1 MLTDYFIKRP
11 VLSLVISTMIVLLGV
26 QAFFNTQVRQYPEL
40 ETSVISI
47 TTAYPGASAE
57 LIQGFISTPVQ
68 QVVAS
73 TVGIDFVRSSS
84 SNSVSIVEVHM
95 KLGEDADVALT
106 EVSTKVSSI
115 RGELPIEAEDPV
127 IAKQSAEGFAL
138 AYYGFYSETLSDV
151 EVTDYLLRTI
161 QPALATVKGVAEAEI
176 LGGKTYSMRVW
187 MDPVR
192 MAAQQVSAADIV
204 NAIGSE
210 NYQSAAGQT
219 RGQLVQTDVNAV
231 TDSSDPDVFKRFIIR
246 EEGENKVRL
255 GDVADIE
262 LGAENYDSLVM
273 FDNVPSIYI
282 GINGTTDGNPLTTI
296 KLVTA
301 ELEKMKSSFPPGLQV
316 AIAYDSTEFIQASIN
331 EVILTLAQASI
342 IVVIIIFLFLG
353 SFRSTL
359 IPLVTIPLSIIG
371 VLFYMQI
378 MGYSI
383 NLLTLLAMVMAI
395 GLLVDDAILVVENIY
410 RHIGEGLR
418 PFQAALQGAR
428 EIAKPVIAT
437 TIVLCVVYA
446 PIGLLGGL
454 TGVLFKEFAFTLV
467 GTIIISTIIALTLSP
482 MMCSRVLKPTIAN
495 NAYARFVNDLFE
507 RIHLAYEEALA
518 SSLKT
523 RSVTVVFTFCIL
535 LVLMAMTL
543 PGILIGPQFQFIQNE
558 LAPEEDQGVIFTFS
572 QAPDHTSLDYLNKYT
587 APYIDIF
594 REYQDEYQS
603 SFMANGFGGPTVSF
617 AGMLLKPWE
626 ERSMTSMEMIP
637 RIQVALDQQPG
648 LQSFAFNPA
657 SLPGSSGNTPVEFI
671 LKTQQGYDQ
680 LFGVVQQVL
689 AKARESGKFFFIKS
703 DFNFSKPEIRVII
716 DRERA
721 ESMGISMR
729 EIGQTLG
736 AILAEGYVS
745 RFNLAGR
752 SYKIIPQARRQER
765 QNADIVS
772 QYYVYSDS
780 GEQINLSTM
789 VEIDYTA
796 VPRELV
802 QFQQQN
808 AAKIDAVP
816 AVPLG
821 EALQVL
827 RDITTQVAPAGYT
840 FDYQGQS
847 RQLIQEGSVLALTF
861 GFAIIVVFLVLA
873 AQYESLRDPLIILT
887 TVPLAMFGAMIPMF
901 LSMVS
906 MNIYSQVGLI
916 TLIGLVSKHGILI
929 VEFANEMQ
937 KNDNLSP
944 TQAVIKAASLRL
956 RPILMTSFSTIIG
969 IMPLVIA
976 SGAGAA
982 SRQSIGI
989 TIVTGFAIGTLFT
1002 LFVLPVIYTFFAA
1015 DHRPAIADETLLPSQ
1030 LV

>member
-11 VLSLVISTMIVLLGV
+11 VLSLVISTLIVLLGV

-47 TTAYPGASAE
+47 TTAYPGASAD
-57 LIQGFISTPVQ
+57 LIQGFITTPVQ
-68 QVVAS
+68 QAVSS

-84 SNSVSIVEVHM
+84 SNSVSVVEVHM
-95 KLGEDADVALT
+95 KLGVDADVALT

-115 RGELPIEAEDPV
+115 RGELPIESEDPV
-127 IAKQSAEGFAL
+127 IAKLSAEGFAL

-161 QPALATVKGVAEAEI
+161 QPALATVKGVAQAEI

-192 MAAQQVSAADIV
+192 MAALRVSAADIV
-204 NAIGSE
+204 NAISAE

-231 TDSSDPDVFKRFIIR
+231 TDTGDPEIFKRFIIR
-246 EEGENKVRL
+246 EEGDNRVRL
-255 GDVADIE
+255 GDVAEIE

-301 ELEKMKSSFPPGLQV
+301 ELEKMKSSFPPGLNV

-331 EVILTLAQASI
+331 EVIFTLAQASL
-342 IVVIIIFLFLG
+342 IVVVVIFLFLG
-353 SFRSTL
+353 SFRSTM

-418 PFQAALQGAR
+418 PLQAALQGAR

-482 MMCSRVLKPTIAN
+482 MMCSRLLKPTISN
-495 NAYARFVNDLFE
+495 NAYARYVNDLFE
-507 RIHLAYEEALA
+507 RIHRRYENALA
-518 SSLKT
+518 NSLKT
-523 RSVTVVFTFCIL
+523 RSVTVVF
-535 LVLMAMTL
+535 V
-543 PGILIGPQFQFIQNE
+543 IGVVVMLAVMFQFIQTE

-572 QAPDHTSLDYLNKYT
+572 QAPDHSSLDYLNKYT

-594 REYQDEYQS
+594 RKYEDEYQS
-603 SFMANGFGGPTVSF
+603 SFMANGFAGPTVSF

-626 ERSMTSMEMIP
+626 DRSLTSIEMIP
-637 RIQVALDQQPG
+637 EIQRQLDQQPG
-648 LQSFAFNPA
+648 LQSFAFNPP
-657 SLPGSSGNTPVEFI
+657 SLPGASGNTPVEFI

-680 LFGVVQQVL
+680 LYGVVQQVL
-689 AKARESGKFFFIKS
+689 NKARESGKFFFIKS
-703 DFNFSKPEIRVII
+703 DFNFSKPEIRVTIN
-716 DRERA
+716 RERA
-721 ESMGISMR
+721 DSMAISMR

-736 AILAEGYVS
+736 VILAEGYVS

-752 SYKIIPQARRQER
+752 SYKIIPQARRDDR
-765 QNADIVS
+765 QNAEIVG
-772 QYYVYSDS
+772 QYFVYSDR
-780 GEQINLSTM
+780 GEQINLSTL
-789 VEIDYTA
+789 VDINYTS
-796 VPRELV
+796 VPRELM

-816 AVPLG
+816 GVPLG

-827 RDITTQVAPAGYT
+827 REITEEVAPAGYT

-861 GFAIIVVFLVLA
+861 GFAIVIVFLVLA
-873 AQYESLRDPLIILT
+873 AQYESLRDPFIILT
-887 TVPLAMFGAMIPMF
+887 TVPLAMFGALIPMF
-901 LSMVS
+901 LSQVS

-944 TQAVIKAASLRL
+944 VEAVIKAASIRL

-969 IMPLVIA
+969 IMPLVVA

-989 TIVTGFAIGTLFT
+989 TIVCGFAIGTLFT

-1015 DHRPAIADETLLPSQ
+1015 DHRPVVVVDEELLPSQ

>member
-1 MLTDYFIKRP
+1 VLTDYFIKRP

-40 ETSVISI
+40 ETSVITI
-47 TTAYPGASAE
+47 TTAYPGASAA
-57 LIQGFISTPVQ
+57 LIQGFLTTPIQ
-68 QVVAS
+68 QVVSS
-73 TVGIDFVRSSS
+73 TKGIDFLRSSS
-84 SNSVSIVEVHM
+84 SNSVSTVEVHM
-95 KLGEDADVALT
+95 KLGVDADVALT

-115 RGELPIEAEDPV
+115 RGELPAESLDPV
-127 IAKQSAEGFAL
+127 IAKLAAEGFAL
-138 AYYGFYSETLSDV
+138 AYYSFYSETLSDV
-151 EVTDYLLRTI
+151 EITDYLLRTI
-161 QPALATVKGVAEAEI
+161 QPALSTVNGVAQAEI

-192 MAAQQVSAADIV
+192 MAARKVSAADIV
-204 NAIGSE
+204 NAINAD

-219 RGQLVQTDVNAV
+219 RGRLVQTDVNAV
-231 TDSSDPDVFKRFIIR
+231 TDSADPHVFERFVIR
-246 EEGENKVRL
+246 DEGDNVVRL
-255 GDVADIE
+255 GDIADIE
-262 LGAENYDSLVM
+262 LGAEDYDSLIM
-273 FDNVPSIYI
+273 FDGVPSIYI

-301 ELEKMKSSFPPGLQV
+301 ELEKMKSSFPPGLKA
-316 AIAYDSTEFIQASIN
+316 AIAYDSTEFIEASIN
-331 EVILTLAQASI
+331 EVIITLAQAAI
-342 IVVIIIFLFLG
+342 IVVVVIFLSLG

-371 VLFYMQI
+371 VLFYMQL

-410 RHIGEGLR
+410 RHIGEGLQ
-418 PFQAALQGAR
+418 PMQAALQGAR

-437 TIVLCVVYA
+437 SIVLCVVYA

-454 TGVLFKEFAFTLV
+454 TGILFQEFAFTLV
-467 GTIIISTIIALTLSP
+467 GTIIISTIVALTLSP
-482 MMCSRVLKPTIAN
+482 MMCSRVLKPSIDN
-495 NAYARFVNDLFE
+495 NAYARFINHRFE
-507 RIHLAYEEALA
+507 QLQRSYEKFLAN
-518 SSLKT
+518 SLQT
-523 RSVTVVFTFCIL
+523 RSVTIVFVVCVVVML
-535 LVLMAMTL
+535 GAM
-543 PGILIGPQFQFIQNE
+543 FQFIQSE

-572 QAPDHTSLDYLNKYT
+572 QPPDHTNIDYLNKYT
-587 APYIDIF
+587 SPYIDIF
-594 REYQDEYQS
+594 RNYAGEYKS
-603 SFMANGFGGPTVSF
+603 SFMANGFGGSTVSF
-617 AGMLLKPWE
+617 AGMLLTPWE
-626 ERSMTSMEMIP
+626 QRELSAMEIIP
-637 RIQVALDQQPG
+637 QIQGALDQQPG
-648 LQSFAFNPA
+648 LQSFAFNPP
-657 SLPGSSGNTPVEFI
+657 SLPGASGNTPVEFI

-689 AKARESGKFFFIKS
+689 EKARASGKFYFIKS
-703 DFNFSKPEIRVII
+703 DFNFSKPEIRVTI
-716 DRERA
+716 DRKRA
-721 ESMGISMR
+721 ESMGVSMR

-736 AILAEGYVS
+736 IILAEGYVS

-752 SYKIIPQARRQER
+752 SYKIIPQARRVDRESL
-765 QNADIVS
+765 ADIS
-772 QYYVYSDS
+772 QYFVYSNR
-780 GEQINLSTM
+780 GEQINLSTL
-789 VEIDYTA
+789 VDIDYTV

-816 AVPLG
+816 GVPLG
-821 EALQVL
+821 EALQLL
-827 RDITTQVAPAGYT
+827 REITAQVAPAGYS

-861 GFAIIVVFLVLA
+861 GFAIVVVFLVLA

-887 TVPLAMFGAMIPMF
+887 TVPLAMFGALVPMF
-901 LSMVS
+901 LWLVS

-929 VEFANEMQ
+929 VEFANEIQ
-937 KNDNLSP
+937 KNENLSP
-944 TQAVIKAASLRL
+944 RLAVIKAASIRL
-956 RPILMTSFSTIIG
+956 RPILMTSLSTIIG

-982 SRQSIGI
+982 SRQAIGI
-989 TIVTGFAIGTLFT
+989 TIVSGFAIGTLFT
-1002 LFVLPVIYTFFAA
+1002 LFVLPVIYTFFAR
-1015 DHRPAIADETLLPSQ
+1015 DHRPAVADQDEPLLASR

>member
-1 MLTDYFIKRP
+1 
-11 VLSLVISTMIVLLGV
+11 
-26 QAFFNTQVRQYPEL
+26 
-40 ETSVISI
+40 SV
-47 TTAYPGASAE
+47 
-57 LIQGFISTPVQ
+57 
-68 QVVAS
+68 
-73 TVGIDFVRSSS
+73 
-84 SNSVSIVEVHM
+84 VEVHM
-95 KLGEDADVALT
+95 KLGVDADVALT

-115 RGELPIEAEDPV
+115 RGELPIESEDPV

-161 QPALATVKGVAEAEI
+161 QPALATVKGVAQAEI

-192 MAAQQVSAADIV
+192 MAAQRVSAADIV
-204 NAIGSE
+204 NAIGAE

-231 TDSSDPDVFKRFIIR
+231 TDTSDPDVFERFIIR
-246 EEGENKVRL
+246 EEGDNKVRL

-301 ELEKMKSSFPPGLQV
+301 KLEKMKSAFPPGLNV

-331 EVILTLAQASI
+331 EVIFTLAQASVIVI
-342 IVVIIIFLFLG
+342 IVIFLFLG
-353 SFRSTL
+353 SFRSTM

-371 VLFYMQI
+371 VLFYMQV

-418 PFQAALQGAR
+418 PMQAALLGAR

-482 MMCSRVLKPTIAN
+482 MMCSRLLKPTISN
-495 NAYARFVNDLFE
+495 NAYARLVNDLFE
-507 RIHLAYEEALA
+507 KIHRGYENTLA

-523 RSVTVVFTFCIL
+523 RSVTVFFVVCVVAM
-535 LVLMAMTL
+535 LVAM
-543 PGILIGPQFQFIQNE
+543 FQFIQKE

-572 QAPDHTSLDYLNKYT
+572 QAPDHSSLDYLNKYT

-594 REYQDEYQS
+594 REYENEYQS
-603 SFMANGFGGPTVSF
+603 SFMANGFAGPTVSF

-626 ERSMTSMEMIP
+626 ERSLTSIEMIP
-637 RIQVALDQQPG
+637 QIQLKLDQQPG
-648 LQSFAFNPA
+648 LQSFAFNPP
-657 SLPGSSGNTPVEFI
+657 SLPGASGNTPVEFI

-680 LFGVVQQVL
+680 LYGVVQQVL
-689 AKARESGKFFFIKS
+689 DRARESGKFFFIKS
-703 DFNFSKPEIRVII
+703 DFNFSKPEIRVTI

-721 ESMGISMR
+721 DSMGISMR

-736 AILAEGYVS
+736 VILAEGYVS

-752 SYKIIPQARRQER
+752 SYKIIPQARSVER
-765 QNADIVS
+765 QNAEIVG
-772 QYYVYSDS
+772 QYYVYSDQ
-780 GEQINLSTM
+780 GEQINLSTL
-789 VEIDYTA
+789 VDIDYTS

-816 AVPLG
+816 GVPLG

-827 RDITTQVAPAGYT
+827 RDITEEVAPAGYS

-847 RQLIQEGSVLALTF
+847 RQLVQEGSVLALTF

-887 TVPLAMFGAMIPMF
+887 TVPLAMFGAIIPMF
-901 LSMVS
+901 LWQVS

-929 VEFANEMQ
+929 VEFANAIQ

-944 TQAVIKAASLRL
+944 TEAVIKAASIRL

-969 IMPLVIA
+969 IMPLVVA

-989 TIVTGFAIGTLFT
+989 TIVSGFAIGTLFT

-1015 DHRPAIADETLLPSQ
+1015 DHRPKVADEDREILASQ

>member
-1 MLTDYFIKRP
+1 MMFTDYFIKRP
-11 VLSLVISTMIVLLGV
+11 VLSLVISTMIVLLGA

-40 ETSVISI
+40 ETSVVSV
-47 TTAYPGASAE
+47 TTAFPGASAE
-57 LIQGFISTPVQ
+57 LIQGFISTPIQ
-68 QVVAS
+68 QAVSS
-73 TVGIDFVRSSS
+73 TTGIDFVRSSS
-84 SNSVSIVEVHM
+84 SNSVSVVEVHM
-95 KLGEDADVALT
+95 KLGVDADVALT
-106 EVSTKVSSI
+106 EVSTKVASI
-115 RGELPIEAEDPV
+115 RGELPAEAEDPV
-127 IAKQSAEGFAL
+127 VAKQSAEGFAL
-138 AYYGFYSETLSDV
+138 AYYSFYSDTLSDV
-151 EVTDYLLRTI
+151 EITDYLLRTV
-161 QPALATVKGVAEAEI
+161 QPALSTVKGVAEAEI

-192 MAAQQVSAADIV
+192 MAALGVSAADIV
-204 NAIGSE
+204 RAIDAE

-231 TDSSDPDVFKRFIIR
+231 TDSSDPEVFKRFVVR
-246 EEGENKVRL
+246 EQGDNTVRL
-255 GDVADIE
+255 GDVAEIE

-301 ELEKMKSSFPPGLQV
+301 ELEKLQKSFPPGLQT
-316 AIAYDSTEFIQASIN
+316 AIAYDSTEFIEASIN
-331 EVILTLAQASI
+331 EVIQTLAQASL
-342 IVVIIIFLFLG
+342 IVVVVIFLFLG

-371 VLFYMQI
+371 VLFYMQV

-418 PFQAALQGAR
+418 PLQAALQGAR

-437 TIVLCVVYA
+437 TIVLGVVYA

-482 MMCSRVLKPTIAN
+482 MMCSKVLRPTIAN
-495 NAYARFVNDLFE
+495 NAYARLVNDGFARLQ
-507 RIHLAYEEALA
+507 RKYEETLA
-518 SSLKT
+518 GSLRT
-523 RSVTVVFTFCIL
+523 RSVTVVFIVGVVAM
-535 LVLMAMTL
+535 LVAM
-543 PGILIGPQFQFIQNE
+543 FQFIENE

-572 QAPDHTSLDYLNKYT
+572 QAPDHTSIDYLNRYT
-587 APYIDIF
+587 APYIDIY
-594 REYQDEYQS
+594 RAYEDEYES

-617 AGMLLKPWE
+617 AGMLLTPWE
-626 ERSMTSMEMIP
+626 ERSLSSIEMIP
-637 RIQVALDQQPG
+637 QIQQKLDQQPG
-648 LQSFAFNPA
+648 LQSFAFNPP
-657 SLPGSSGNTPVEFI
+657 SLPGASGNTPVEFI
-671 LKTQQGYDQ
+671 LKTQEGYDQ

-689 AKARESGKFFFIKS
+689 AKARETGSFWFIKS
-703 DFNFSKPEIRVII
+703 DFNFSKPEIRVTI
-716 DRERA
+716 DRDRA
-721 ESMGISMR
+721 ESMGVSMR
-729 EIGQTLG
+729 DIGQTLG

-752 SYKIIPQARRQER
+752 SYKIIPQARRDAR
-765 QNADIVS
+765 ANADIIS
-772 QYYVYSDS
+772 QYYVYSES
-780 GEQINLSTM
+780 GEQINLSSL
-789 VEIDYTA
+789 VDIEYTS

-816 AVPLG
+816 GVPLG
-821 EALQVL
+821 EALEIL
-827 RDITTQVAPAGYT
+827 RQISEEVAPAGYT
-840 FDYQGQS
+840 VDYQGQS
-847 RQLIQEGSVLALTF
+847 RQLIQEGSVLAITF
-861 GFAIIVVFLVLA
+861 GFAVIVVFLVLA
-873 AQYESLRDPLIILT
+873 AQYESLRDPFIILT
-887 TVPLAMFGAMIPMF
+887 TVPLAMFGALIPMF
-901 LSMVS
+901 LSQVS

-929 VEFANEMQ
+929 VEFANEIQ
-937 KNDNLSP
+937 KNEGLSP
-944 TQAVIKAASLRL
+944 VEAVIRAASIRL

-976 SGAGAA
+976 TGAGAA

-989 TIVTGFAIGTLFT
+989 TIVAGFAIGTLFT
-1002 LFVLPVIYTFFAA
+1002 LFVLPVIYTFFAG
-1015 DHRPAIADETLLPSQ
+1015 DHRQSEAEAGSVAAAR

>member
-1 MLTDYFIKRP
+1 
-11 VLSLVISTMIVLLGV
+11 MIVV
-26 QAFFNTQVRQYPEL
+26 
-40 ETSVISI
+40 
-47 TTAYPGASAE
+47 
-57 LIQGFISTPVQ
+57 
-68 QVVAS
+68 
-73 TVGIDFVRSSS
+73 
-84 SNSVSIVEVHM
+84 
-95 KLGEDADVALT
+95 
-106 EVSTKVSSI
+106 
-115 RGELPIEAEDPV
+115 
-127 IAKQSAEGFAL
+127 
-138 AYYGFYSETLSDV
+138 
-151 EVTDYLLRTI
+151 
-161 QPALATVKGVAEAEI
+161 
-176 LGGKTYSMRVW
+176 
-187 MDPVR
+187 
-192 MAAQQVSAADIV
+192 
-204 NAIGSE
+204 
-210 NYQSAAGQT
+210 
-219 RGQLVQTDVNAV
+219 
-231 TDSSDPDVFKRFIIR
+231 
-246 EEGENKVRL
+246 
-255 GDVADIE
+255 
-262 LGAENYDSLVM
+262 
-273 FDNVPSIYI
+273 
-282 GINGTTDGNPLTTI
+282 
-296 KLVTA
+296 
-301 ELEKMKSSFPPGLQV
+301 
-316 AIAYDSTEFIQASIN
+316 
-331 EVILTLAQASI
+331 
-342 IVVIIIFLFLG
+342 IFLFLG

-418 PFQAALQGAR
+418 PLQAALQGAR

-495 NAYARFVNDLFE
+495 NAYARYVNALFE
-507 RIHLAYEEALA
+507 RIHLGYEKFLA
-518 SSLKT
+518 GSLKT
-523 RSVTVVFTFCIL
+523 RSATIVFVIGVVAMLVPMFL
-535 LVLMAMTL
+535 L
-543 PGILIGPQFQFIQNE
+543 IQNE

-572 QAPDHTSLDYLNKYT
+572 QAPDHSSIDYLNKYT

-594 REYQDEYQS
+594 REYQEEYQS

-626 ERSMTSMEMIP
+626 QRSLTSMQMIP
-637 RIQVALDQQPG
+637 RIQQALDQQPG
-648 LQSFAFNPA
+648 LQSFAFNPP
-657 SLPGSSGNTPVEFI
+657 SLPGASGNTPVEFI

-680 LFGVVQQVL
+680 LYGVVQQVL
-689 AKARESGKFFFIKS
+689 NKARESGKFYFIKS
-703 DFNFSKPEIRVII
+703 DFNFSKPEIRVTI

-736 AILAEGYVS
+736 AILAEGYIS

-752 SYKIIPQARRQER
+752 SYKIIPQARSAER
-765 QNADIVS
+765 QNAEVIS
-772 QYYVYSDS
+772 QYYVYSDR
-780 GEQINLSTM
+780 GEQVNLSSL
-789 VEIDYTA
+789 VDIEYSS

-816 AVPLG
+816 GVPLG
-821 EALQVL
+821 EALEYL
-827 RDITTQVAPAGYT
+827 RTLSEEVAPAGYT

-873 AQYESLRDPLIILT
+873 AQYESLRDPFIILT
-887 TVPLAMFGAMIPMF
+887 TVPLAMFGALVPMF
-901 LSMVS
+901 LWQVS

-929 VEFANEMQ
+929 VEFANEIQ
-937 KNDNLSP
+937 KNENLDP
-944 TQAVIKAASLRL
+944 VRAVIKASSIRL

-969 IMPLVIA
+969 IMPLVAA

-982 SRQSIGI
+982 SRQAIGI
-989 TIVTGFAIGTLFT
+989 TIVSGFAIGTLFT
-1002 LFVLPVIYTFFAA
+1002 LFVLPVIYTFFAG
-1015 DHRPAIADETLLPSQ
+1015 DHRPQVSDDESLLAAR

>member
-11 VLSLVISTMIVLLGV
+11 VLSLVISTLIVLLGV
-26 QAFFNTQVRQYPEL
+26 QAFFSTQVRQYPEL
-40 ETSVISI
+40 ETSVITI

-57 LIQGFISTPVQ
+57 LIQGFVTQPIQ
-68 QVVAS
+68 QVVSS
-73 TVGIDFVRSSS
+73 TKGIDFLRSSS
-84 SNSVSIVEVHM
+84 SNSVSTVEVHM
-95 KLGEDADVALT
+95 KLGVDADVALT

-115 RGELPIEAEDPV
+115 RGELPAESEDPV
-127 IAKQSAEGFAL
+127 IAKQAAEGFAL
-138 AYYGFYSETLSDV
+138 AYYGFYSETLSEV
-151 EVTDYLLRTI
+151 EITDYLLRTI
-161 QPALATVKGVAEAEI
+161 QPALSTVNGVAQAEI

-192 MAAQQVSAADIV
+192 MAALRVSAADIV
-204 NAIGSE
+204 NAINAD
-210 NYQSAAGQT
+210 NYQSAAGQA
-219 RGQLVQTDVNAV
+219 RGRLVQTDVNAI
-231 TDSSDPDVFKRFIIR
+231 TDSSDPEVFERFIIR

-255 GDVADIE
+255 GDIADIE
-262 LGAENYDSLVM
+262 LGAENYDSLIM

-301 ELEKMKSSFPPGLQV
+301 ELEKMKNAFPPGLN
-316 AIAYDSTEFIQASIN
+316 ASIAYDSTEFIEASIN
-331 EVILTLAQASI
+331 EVIGTLVQAAI
-342 IVVIIIFLFLG
+342 IVVVVIFLFLG

-371 VLFYMQI
+371 VLFYMQL

-418 PFQAALQGAR
+418 PMQAAQQGAR

-437 TIVLCVVYA
+437 SIVLCVVYA

-454 TGVLFKEFAFTLV
+454 TGVLFQEFAFTLV

-482 MMCSRVLKPTIAN
+482 MMCSRVLRPTVDN
-495 NAYARFVNDLFE
+495 NAYARFINSRFE
-507 RIHLAYEEALA
+507 RLHRGYENVLAG
-518 SSLKT
+518 SLKT
-523 RSVTVVFTFCIL
+523 RSVTVVFVIC
-535 LVLMAMTL
+535 VVAML
-543 PGILIGPQFQFIQNE
+543 AAMFQFIQNE

-572 QAPDHTSLDYLNKYT
+572 QPPDHANIDYLNKYT
-587 APYIDIF
+587 APYHGIF
-594 REYQDEYQS
+594 SSYEKEYRS
-603 SFMANGFGGPTVSF
+603 SFMANGFGGSTVSF
-617 AGMLLKPWE
+617 AGMLLAPWE
-626 ERSMTSMEMIP
+626 QRDLSAMQIIP
-637 RIQVALDQQPG
+637 QIQSALDQQPG
-648 LQSFAFNPA
+648 LQSFAFNPP
-657 SLPGSSGNTPVEFI
+657 SLPGASGNTPVEFI

-680 LFGVVQQVL
+680 LYGVVQQVL
-689 AKARESGKFFFIKS
+689 EKARESGKFYFIKS
-703 DFNFSKPEIRVII
+703 DFNFSKPEIRVTI
-716 DRERA
+716 DRQRA
-721 ESMGISMR
+721 ESMGVSMR

-736 AILAEGYVS
+736 IILAEGYVS

-752 SYKIIPQARRQER
+752 SYKIIPQARRDGRE
-765 QNADIVS
+765 NAAIIS
-772 QYYVYSDS
+772 QYYVYSDR
-780 GEQINLSTM
+780 GEQINLSTLVDM
-789 VEIDYTA
+789 DYNV

-816 AVPLG
+816 GVPLG
-821 EALQVL
+821 EALQLL
-827 RDITTQVAPAGYT
+827 REITAEVAPAGYS

-861 GFAIIVVFLVLA
+861 AFAIIVVFLVLA

-887 TVPLAMFGAMIPMF
+887 TVPLAMFGAVVPMF
-901 LSMVS
+901 LWLVS

-929 VEFANEMQ
+929 VEFANEIQ
-937 KNDNLSP
+937 KKENRSP
-944 TQAVIKAASLRL
+944 VQAVIKAASIRL

-982 SRQSIGI
+982 SRQAIGI
-989 TIVTGFAIGTLFT
+989 TIVSGFAIGTLFT

-1015 DHRPAIADETLLPSQ
+1015 DHRPAANEADEPLAASQ

>member
-26 QAFFNTQVRQYPEL
+26 QAFFDTQVRQYPEL
-40 ETSVISI
+40 ETSIISI

-57 LIQGFISTPVQ
+57 LIQGFISTPIQ
-68 QVVAS
+68 QVVSS
-73 TVGIDFVRSSS
+73 TEGIDFVRSSS
-84 SNSVSIVEVHM
+84 RNSVSVVEVHM
-95 KLGEDADVALT
+95 KLGVDADVALT
-106 EVSTKVSSI
+106 EVSTKVGSI
-115 RGELPIEAEDPV
+115 RGELPIESEDPV

-138 AYYGFYSETLSDV
+138 AYYSFYSETLSDV

-161 QPALATVKGVAEAEI
+161 QPALSTVKGVAQAEI

-192 MAAQQVSAADIV
+192 MSAHKVSAADIV
-204 NAIGSE
+204 NVIGNE

-231 TDSSDPDVFKRFIIR
+231 TDTGDPDIFNRFIIKD
-246 EEGENKVRL
+246 EGDNKVRL
-255 GDVADIE
+255 GDVAEIE
-262 LGAENYDSLVM
+262 LGAENYDSLIM

-301 ELEKMKSSFPPGLQV
+301 ELEKLKKSFPPGLNA
-316 AIAYDSTEFIQASIN
+316 AIAYDSTEFIEASIN
-331 EVILTLAQASI
+331 EVIFTLAQAAL
-342 IVVIIIFLFLG
+342 IVVIVIFLFLG

-418 PFQAALQGAR
+418 PLHAALQGAR

-482 MMCSRVLKPTIAN
+482 MMCSRLLKPTIAN
-495 NAYARFVNDLFE
+495 NAYARYVNNLFE
-507 RIHLAYEEALA
+507 SMHLGYENLLA

-523 RSVTVVFTFCIL
+523 RSVTVIFIIGVVVMLVPMFMFT
-535 LVLMAMTL
+535 
-543 PGILIGPQFQFIQNE
+543 PNE
-558 LAPEEDQGVIFTFS
+558 LAPEEDQGVIFVVS
-572 QAPDHTSLDYLNKYT
+572 QAPDHSSIDYLNKYT

-594 REYQDEYQS
+594 RMYEDEYES

-626 ERSMTSMEMIP
+626 DRSLSSMQMKP
-637 RIQVALDQQPG
+637 QIQMALNQQPG
-648 LQSFAFNPA
+648 LQSFAFNP
-657 SLPGSSGNTPVEFI
+657 SPLPGASGNTAVEFI
-671 LKTQQGYDQ
+671 LKTQQGYDH
-680 LFGVVQQVL
+680 LYGVVQQVL
-689 AKARESGKFFFIKS
+689 NKARESGKFRFIKS
-703 DFNFSKPEIRVII
+703 DFNFSKPEIRVTI

-721 ESMGISMR
+721 EYMGISMA

-736 AILAEGYVS
+736 VILAEGYVS

-752 SYKIIPQARRQER
+752 SYKIIPQARGEER
-765 QNADIVS
+765 ANADIVG
-772 QYYVYSDS
+772 QYYVYTDA
-780 GEQINLSTM
+780 GEQISLSSL
-789 VEIDYTA
+789 VDIEYTS
-796 VPRELV
+796 VPPELV

-821 EALQVL
+821 EALQLL
-827 RDITTQVAPAGYT
+827 RDITEQVAPAGYT

-861 GFAIIVVFLVLA
+861 GFAIVVVFLVLA
-873 AQYESLRDPLIILT
+873 AQYESLRDPFIILT
-887 TVPLAMFGAMIPMF
+887 TVPLAMFGALIPMF
-901 LSMVS
+901 LGQVS
-906 MNIYSQVGLI
+906 LNIYSQVGLI

-944 TQAVIKAASLRL
+944 VEAVIKAASIRL

-976 SGAGAA
+976 TGAGAA

-989 TIVTGFAIGTLFT
+989 TIVCGFAIGTLFT

-1015 DHRPAIADETLLPSQ
+1015 DHRPEVVDETLLAGQ

>member
-11 VLSLVISTMIVLLGV
+11 VLSLVISTMILLLGI
-26 QAFFNTQVRQYPEL
+26 QAFFSTQVRQYPEL
-40 ETSVISI
+40 ETSVITI

-57 LIQGFISTPVQ
+57 LIQGFVTTPIQ
-68 QVVAS
+68 QVVSS
-73 TVGIDFVRSSS
+73 TKGIDFVRSSS
-84 SNSVSIVEVHM
+84 SNSVSMVEVHM
-95 KLGEDADVALT
+95 KLGVDADVALT

-115 RGELPIEAEDPV
+115 RGELPAETEDPI
-127 IAKQSAEGFAL
+127 IAKLAAEGFAL
-138 AYYGFYSETLSDV
+138 AYYSFYSETLSDV
-151 EVTDYLLRTI
+151 EITDYLLRTI
-161 QPALATVKGVAEAEI
+161 QPALSTVNGVGQAEI

-187 MDPVR
+187 MDPIR
-192 MAAQQVSAADIV
+192 MAALKVSAADIV
-204 NAIGSE
+204 NAINAD
-210 NYQSAAGQT
+210 NYQSAAGQA
-219 RGQLVQTDVNAV
+219 RGGLVQTDVNAV
-231 TDSSDPDVFKRFIIR
+231 TDSGDPAVFERFVIR
-246 EEGENKVRL
+246 EEGGNLVRL

-262 LGAENYDSLVM
+262 LGAEDYDSLIM

-301 ELEKMKSSFPPGLQV
+301 ELEKMKKSFPPGLN
-316 AIAYDSTEFIQASIN
+316 ASIAYDSTEFIEASIN
-331 EVILTLAQASI
+331 EVIITLAQAAV
-342 IVVIIIFLFLG
+342 IVVIVIFLFLG

-359 IPLVTIPLSIIG
+359 IPLVTIPLSIVG
-371 VLFYMQI
+371 VLFFMQL

-410 RHIGEGLR
+410 RHIGEGLK
-418 PFQAALQGAR
+418 PMQAALQGAR

-454 TGVLFKEFAFTLV
+454 TGILFQEFAFTLV
-467 GTIIISTIIALTLSP
+467 GTIIISTIVALTLSP
-482 MMCSRVLKPTIAN
+482 MMCSRVLKPTVDN
-495 NAYARFVNDLFE
+495 NAYARFINQRFE
-507 RIHLAYEEALA
+507 RLQHRYESFLAN
-518 SSLKT
+518 SLRT
-523 RSVTVVFTFCIL
+523 RSVTVVFVVC
-535 LVLMAMTL
+535 VVAML
-543 PGILIGPQFQFIQNE
+543 GAMLQFVQNE

-572 QAPDHTSLDYLNKYT
+572 KAPDYANIDYLNKYT

-594 REYQDEYQS
+594 RSYEDEYES
-603 SFMANGFGGPTVSF
+603 SFMANGFGGSTVSF
-617 AGMLLKPWE
+617 AGMLLSPWDQRE
-626 ERSMTSMEMIP
+626 LSAMEMIP
-637 RIQVALDQQPG
+637 QIQGALNQQPG
-648 LQSFAFNPA
+648 LQSFAFNPP
-657 SLPGSSGNTPVEFI
+657 SLPGASGNTPVEFI

-680 LFGVVQQVL
+680 LYGVVQQVL
-689 AKARESGKFFFIKS
+689 QKARESGKFYFIKS
-703 DFNFSKPEIRVII
+703 DFNFSKPEIRITI
-716 DRERA
+716 DRKRA
-721 ESMGISMR
+721 ESMGVSMR

-736 AILAEGYVS
+736 IILAEGYVS

-752 SYKIIPQARRQER
+752 SYKIIPQARRSARE
-765 QNADIVS
+765 NLAVIS
-772 QYYVYSDS
+772 QYFVYSNQ
-780 GEQINLSTM
+780 GEQINLSTL
-789 VEIDYTA
+789 VDIKYNV
-796 VPRELV
+796 VPAQLV

-816 AVPLG
+816 GVPLG
-821 EALQVL
+821 EALQYL
-827 RDITTQVAPAGYT
+827 REITEQVAPAGYSV
-840 FDYQGQS
+840 DYQGQS
-847 RQLIQEGSVLALTF
+847 RQLIQEGSALALTF

-887 TVPLAMFGAMIPMF
+887 TVPLAMFGAIVPMF
-901 LSMVS
+901 LWLVS

-937 KNDNLSP
+937 KNECLSP
-944 TQAVIKAASLRL
+944 SEAVIKAASIRL

-982 SRQSIGI
+982 SRQAIGI
-989 TIVTGFAIGTLFT
+989 TIVSGFAIGTLFT

-1015 DHRPAIADETLLPSQ
+1015 DHRPAVAEEDEPMLASHLI
-1030 LV
+1030 

>member
-1 MLTDYFIKRP
+1 MFTDYFIKRP
-11 VLSLVISTMIVLLGV
+11 VLSLVISTLIVLLGI

-57 LIQGFISTPVQ
+57 LIQGFITTPIQ
-68 QVVAS
+68 QAVSS

-84 SNSVSIVEVHM
+84 SNSVSVVEVHM
-95 KLGEDADVALT
+95 KLGIDADVALT

-115 RGELPIEAEDPV
+115 QGELPIESEDPV

-161 QPALATVKGVAEAEI
+161 QPALATVKGVAQAEI

-192 MAAQQVSAADIV
+192 MAAQRVSAADIV
-204 NAIGSE
+204 NAISAE

-231 TDSSDPDVFKRFIIR
+231 TDTSDPEIFERFIIR
-246 EEGENKVRL
+246 EEGDNKVRL
-255 GDVADIE
+255 GDVAEIE

-301 ELEKMKSSFPPGLQV
+301 DLEKMKSAFPPGLNV

-331 EVILTLAQASI
+331 EVIFTLAQASI
-342 IVVIIIFLFLG
+342 IVIIVIFLFLG

-371 VLFYMQI
+371 VLFYMQV

-418 PFQAALQGAR
+418 PLQAAFQGAR

-507 RIHLAYEEALA
+507 KIHRGYENTLA

-523 RSVTVVFTFCIL
+523 RSATVFFVVCVVAM
-535 LVLMAMTL
+535 LVAM
-543 PGILIGPQFQFIQNE
+543 FQFIQYE

-572 QAPDHTSLDYLNKYT
+572 QAPDHSSLDYLNKYT
-587 APYIDIF
+587 APYIDIY
-594 REYQDEYQS
+594 REYEDEYQS

-617 AGMLLKPWE
+617 AGMLLTPWE
-626 ERSMTSMEMIP
+626 ERSLTSIEMIP
-637 RIQVALDQQPG
+637 QIQQKLDQQPG
-648 LQSFAFNPA
+648 LQSFAFNPP
-657 SLPGSSGNTPVEFI
+657 SLPGASGNTPVEFI

-680 LFGVVQQVL
+680 LYGVVQQVL
-689 AKARESGKFFFIKS
+689 EKARETGKFYFIKS
-703 DFNFSKPEIRVII
+703 DFNFSKPEIRVTI

-721 ESMGISMR
+721 DSMGISMR

-736 AILAEGYVS
+736 VILAEGYVS

-752 SYKIIPQARRQER
+752 SYKIIPQARSEER
-765 QNADIVS
+765 QNAEIVG
-772 QYYVYSDS
+772 QYFVYSDQ
-780 GEQINLSTM
+780 GEQINLSTL
-789 VEIDYTA
+789 VDIDYTS

-816 AVPLG
+816 GVPLG

-827 RDITTQVAPAGYT
+827 RDITAEVAPAGYSY
-840 FDYQGQS
+840 DYQGQS
-847 RQLIQEGSVLALTF
+847 RQLVQEGSVLAITF

-887 TVPLAMFGAMIPMF
+887 TVPLAMFGAILPMF
-901 LSMVS
+901 LWQVS

-929 VEFANEMQ
+929 VEFANEIQ

-944 TQAVIKAASLRL
+944 VDAVIKAASIRL

-969 IMPLVIA
+969 IMPLVVA

-989 TIVTGFAIGTLFT
+989 TIVSGFAIGTLFT

-1015 DHRPAIADETLLPSQ
+1015 DHRPKEADIDAELLPAR

>member
-1 MLTDYFIKRP
+1 MLTDFFIRRP

-26 QAFFNTQVRQYPEL
+26 QAFFNVQVRQYPEL
-40 ETSVISI
+40 ETSVITI
-47 TTAYPGASAE
+47 NTAYPGASAE
-57 LIQGFISTPVQ
+57 LIQGFITTPIQ
-68 QVVAS
+68 QVVSS

-84 SNSVSIVEVHM
+84 ANSLSTVEVHM
-95 KLGEDADVALT
+95 KLGVDADVALT

-138 AYYGFYSETLSDV
+138 AYYSFYSDTLSDV
-151 EVTDYLLRTI
+151 EVTDFLLRSV
-161 QPALATVKGVAEAEI
+161 QPTLSTVKGVAEAEI

-187 MDPVR
+187 MDPIR
-192 MAAQQVSAADIV
+192 MAALKVSAGDIV
-204 NAIGSE
+204 SAINAQ

-219 RGQLVQTDVNAV
+219 RGRLVQTDVNAV
-231 TDSSDPDVFKRFIIR
+231 TDTADPEIFKRFVIR
-246 EEGENKVRL
+246 DEGGNKVRL
-255 GDVADIE
+255 GDVADVE

-296 KLVTA
+296 QLVNA
-301 ELEKMKSSFPPGLQV
+301 ELENLKKSFPPGLQAAV
-316 AIAYDSTEFIQASIN
+316 AYDSTEFIQASIN
-331 EVILTLAQASI
+331 EVILTLAQACL
-342 IVVIIIFLFLG
+342 IVVVVIFLFLG

-359 IPLVTIPLSIIG
+359 IPLTTIPLSIIG

-410 RHIGEGLR
+410 RHIGEGQR
-418 PFQAALQGAR
+418 PFEAAIQGAR
-428 EIAKPVIAT
+428 EVVKPVIAT
-437 TIVLCVVYA
+437 TVVLAVVYA

-482 MMCSRVLKPTIAN
+482 MMCSRLLKPTIAN
-495 NAYARFVNDLFE
+495 NAYARFITRLFE
-507 RIHLAYEEALA
+507 RLRLGYEQVLAG
-518 SSLKT
+518 SLRT
-523 RSVTVVFTFCIL
+523 RSVTVFFVVFVVGMLGGMYT
-535 LVLMAMTL
+535 
-543 PGILIGPQFQFIQNE
+543 FIQNE

-572 QAPDHTSLDYLNKYT
+572 QAPDHSSIDYLNKYT

-594 REYQDEYQS
+594 RNYEDEYES
-603 SFMANGFGGPTVSF
+603 SFMANGFAGPTVSF

-626 ERSMTSMEMIP
+626 ERSLSSMEIIP
-637 RIQVALDQQPG
+637 QIQQALDQQPG
-648 LQSFAFNPA
+648 LQSFAFNPP
-657 SLPGSSGNTPVEFI
+657 SLPGASGNTPVEFI

-680 LFGVVQQVL
+680 LYGVVQQVL
-689 AKARESGKFFFIKS
+689 EKARETGHFYFIKS
-703 DFNFSKPEIRVII
+703 DLNFSKPEIRVTI

-721 ESMGISMR
+721 ESMSISMQ

-752 SYKIIPQARRQER
+752 SYKIIPQARREGR
-765 QNADIVS
+765 ENAEIIS
-772 QYYVYSDS
+772 QYYVYTDA
-780 GEQINLSTM
+780 GEQVSLSSL
-789 VEIDYTA
+789 VDIEYTS
-796 VPRELV
+796 VPGSLV

-808 AAKIDAVP
+808 SAKIDAVP
-816 AVPLG
+816 AIPLG
-821 EALQVL
+821 QALDVL
-827 RDITTQVAPAGYT
+827 REISDEVAPAGYT
-840 FDYQGQS
+840 YDYQGQS
-847 RQLIQEGSVLALTF
+847 RQLVLEGSVLAVTF
-861 GFAIIVVFLVLA
+861 GFAIVVVFLVLA
-873 AQYESLRDPLIILT
+873 AQYESLRDPFIILT
-887 TVPLAMFGAMIPMF
+887 TVPLAMFGAFIPMF
-901 LSMVS
+901 LWQVS

-929 VEFANEMQ
+929 VEFANEIQ
-937 KNDNLSP
+937 KNENLAP
-944 TQAVIKAASLRL
+944 MPAVIKAVSIRL

-969 IMPLVIA
+969 VMPLVIA

-982 SRQSIGI
+982 ARQAIGL
-989 TIVTGFAIGTLFT
+989 TIVAGFGIGTLFT
-1002 LFVLPVIYTFFAA
+1002 LFVLPVLYTFFAG
-1015 DHRPAIADETLLPSQ
+1015 DRRPQPTAQPVPA
-1030 LV
+1030 

>member
-1 MLTDYFIKRP
+1 MFTDYFIKRP
-11 VLSLVISTMIVLLGV
+11 VLSLVISTLIVLLGI

-40 ETSVISI
+40 ETSVITI

-57 LIQGFISTPVQ
+57 LIQGFITTPIQ
-68 QVVAS
+68 QAVSS

-84 SNSVSIVEVHM
+84 SNSVSVVEVHM
-95 KLGEDADVALT
+95 KLGIDADVALT

-115 RGELPIEAEDPV
+115 RGELPTESEDPV

-138 AYYGFYSETLSDV
+138 AYYSFYSETLSDV
-151 EVTDYLLRTI
+151 EITDYLLRTI
-161 QPALATVKGVAEAEI
+161 QPALATVKGVAQAEI

-192 MAAQQVSAADIV
+192 MAAQRVSAADIV
-204 NAIGSE
+204 NAISAE

-231 TDSSDPDVFKRFIIR
+231 TDTSDPDIFKRFIIR
-246 EEGENKVRL
+246 EEGDNKVRL
-255 GDVADIE
+255 GDVAEIE

-301 ELEKMKSSFPPGLQV
+301 ELEKMKSAFPPGLNV

-331 EVILTLAQASI
+331 EVIFTLAQASI
-342 IVVIIIFLFLG
+342 IVIIVIFLFLG

-418 PFQAALQGAR
+418 PLQAALRGAR
-428 EIAKPVIAT
+428 QIAKPVVAT

-507 RIHLAYEEALA
+507 RIHLRYEKTLA

-523 RSVTVVFTFCIL
+523 RSVTVFFVVC
-535 LVLMAMTL
+535 VVAMLMAM
-543 PGILIGPQFQFIQNE
+543 FQFIQNE

-572 QAPDHTSLDYLNKYT
+572 QAPDHSSLDYLNKYT
-587 APYIDIF
+587 APYIDIY
-594 REYQDEYQS
+594 REYEDEYQS

-617 AGMLLKPWE
+617 AGMLLTPWE
-626 ERSMTSMEMIP
+626 ERSLTSIEMIP
-637 RIQVALDQQPG
+637 QIQQKLDQQPG
-648 LQSFAFNPA
+648 LQSFAFNPP
-657 SLPGSSGNTPVEFI
+657 SLPGASGNTPVEFI

-680 LFGVVQQVL
+680 LYGVVQQIL
-689 AKARESGKFFFIKS
+689 EKARETGKFYFIKS
-703 DFNFSKPEIRVII
+703 DFNFSKPEIRVTI

-721 ESMGISMR
+721 DSMGISMR

-736 AILAEGYVS
+736 VILAEGYVS

-752 SYKIIPQARRQER
+752 SYKIIPQARSEER
-765 QNADIVS
+765 QNAEIVG
-772 QYYVYSDS
+772 QYFVYSDK
-780 GEQINLSTM
+780 GEQINLSTL
-789 VEIDYTA
+789 VDIDYTS

-816 AVPLG
+816 GVPLG

-827 RDITTQVAPAGYT
+827 RDITEEVAPAGYS

-847 RQLIQEGSVLALTF
+847 RQLVQEGSVLALTF

-887 TVPLAMFGAMIPMF
+887 TVPLAMFGAIIPMF
-901 LSMVS
+901 LWQVS

-929 VEFANEMQ
+929 VEFANEIQ

-944 TQAVIKAASLRL
+944 VDAVIKAASIRL

-969 IMPLVIA
+969 IMPLVVA

-989 TIVTGFAIGTLFT
+989 TIVSGFAIGTLFT

-1015 DHRPAIADETLLPSQ
+1015 DHRPRAADEDLELMASQ

>member
-11 VLSLVISTMIVLLGV
+11 VLSLVISTMIVLLGA
-26 QAFFNTQVRQYPEL
+26 QAFFDTQVRQYPEL
-40 ETSVISI
+40 ETSVITI

-68 QVVAS
+68 QVVSS

-84 SNSVSIVEVHM
+84 SNSVSVVEVHM
-95 KLGEDADVALT
+95 KLGVDADIALT
-106 EVSTKVSSI
+106 EVSTKVGSI
-115 RGELPIEAEDPV
+115 RGELPVESEDPV

-161 QPALATVKGVAEAEI
+161 QPALSTVKGVAQAEI

-187 MDPVR
+187 MDPVK
-192 MAAQQVSAADIV
+192 MSAHKVSAADIV
-204 NAIGSE
+204 KAIGAE

-219 RGQLVQTDVNAV
+219 RGQLVQTDVNAI
-231 TDSSDPDVFKRFIIR
+231 TDTGDPAIFKRFIIKN
-246 EEGENKVRL
+246 EGDNKVRL
-255 GDVADIE
+255 GDVAEIE

-273 FDNVPSIYI
+273 FDNIPSIYI

-301 ELEKMKSSFPPGLQV
+301 ELEKLKKSFPPGLKA

-331 EVILTLAQASI
+331 EVIFTLAQASL
-342 IVVIIIFLFLG
+342 IVVVVIFLFLG

-418 PFQAALQGAR
+418 PMAAALQGAR

-437 TIVLCVVYA
+437 TVVLCVVYA

-467 GTIIISTIIALTLSP
+467 GTVIISTIIALTLSP

-495 NAYARFVNDLFE
+495 NAYARFINNRFE
-507 RIHLAYEEALA
+507 KLHRGYENLLA

-523 RSVTVVFTFCIL
+523 RSVTVVFVIGVVAM
-535 LVLMAMTL
+535 LVVM
-543 PGILIGPQFQFIQNE
+543 FQFIQNE

-572 QAPDHTSLDYLNKYT
+572 QAPDHSSLDYLNKYT

-594 REYQDEYQS
+594 RQYEDEYES
-603 SFMANGFGGPTVSF
+603 SFMANGFAGPTVSF

-626 ERSMTSMEMIP
+626 ERSLSSMQMIP
-637 RIQVALDQQPG
+637 QIQMALNQQPG
-648 LQSFAFNPA
+648 LQSFAFNPP
-657 SLPGSSGNTPVEFI
+657 SLPGASGNTPVEFI
-671 LKTQQGYDQ
+671 LKTQQSYDQ
-680 LFGVVQQVL
+680 LYGVVQQVL
-689 AKARESGKFFFIKS
+689 KKARESGKFHFIKS
-703 DFNFSKPEIRVII
+703 DFNFSKPEIRVTI

-721 ESMGISMR
+721 EYMGISMS

-736 AILAEGYVS
+736 VILAEGYVS

-752 SYKIIPQARRQER
+752 SYKIIPQARSEER
-765 QNADIVS
+765 QNAEIVG
-772 QYYVYSDS
+772 QYYVYTES
-780 GEQINLSTM
+780 GEQISLSSL
-789 VEIDYTA
+789 VDIEYTS

-816 AVPLG
+816 GIPLG
-821 EALQVL
+821 QALQL
-827 RDITTQVAPAGYT
+827 LQQITEEVAPAGYT

-861 GFAIIVVFLVLA
+861 GFAIVVVFLVLA
-873 AQYESLRDPLIILT
+873 AQYESLRDPFIILT

-901 LSMVS
+901 LGQVS

-944 TQAVIKAASLRL
+944 VEAVIKAASIRL

-989 TIVTGFAIGTLFT
+989 TIVTGFGIGTLFT

-1015 DHRPAIADETLLPSQ
+1015 DHRPEDVDEKLLAEQ

>member
-40 ETSVISI
+40 ETSVITV

-68 QVVAS
+68 QAVSS
-73 TVGIDFVRSSS
+73 TVGVDYVRSSS
-84 SNSVSIVEVHM
+84 SNSVSTVEVHM
-95 KLGEDADVALT
+95 KLGVDANAALT
-106 EVSTKVSSI
+106 EVNTKVASI
-115 RGELPIEAEDPV
+115 RGELPVESEDPI
-127 IAKQSAEGFAL
+127 IAKSAAEGFAL

-161 QPALATVKGVAEAEI
+161 QPALSTVKGVAQAQI

-192 MAAQQVSAADIV
+192 MAALKVSAADIV
-204 NAIGSE
+204 NAIGAE

-219 RGQLVQTDVNAV
+219 RSELVQTDVNAV
-231 TDSSDPDVFKRFIIR
+231 TDTGDPDIFKRFIIR
-246 EEGENKVRL
+246 GQGNNAVRL

-273 FDNVPSIYI
+273 FDGVPSIYI
-282 GINGTTDGNPLTTI
+282 GILGTTDGNPLTTI

-301 ELEKMKSSFPPGLQV
+301 ELEKLEKSFPPGLNV
-316 AIAYDSTEFIQASIN
+316 AIAYDSTEFIQASID
-331 EVILTLAQASI
+331 EVIFTLAQASI
-342 IVVIIIFLFLG
+342 IVILVIFLFLG

-359 IPLVTIPLSIIG
+359 VPLVTIPLSIIG
-371 VLFYMQI
+371 VLFYMQM

-410 RHIGEGLR
+410 RHIGEGLK
-418 PFQAALQGAR
+418 PLQAALVGAR

-437 TIVLCVVYA
+437 TVVLCVVYA

-495 NAYARFVNDLFE
+495 NAYARFITGFFE
-507 RIHLAYEEALA
+507 RLQARYESFLAE
-518 SSLKT
+518 SLRT
-523 RSVTVVFTFCIL
+523 RSVTIFFVVM
-535 LVLMAMTL
+535 VLAMIALMTQRFM
-543 PGILIGPQFQFIQNE
+543 PFIQNE

-572 QAPDHTSLDYLNKYT
+572 QAPDHSNLDYLNKYT
-587 APYIDIF
+587 APYIDIY
-594 REYQDEYQS
+594 REFEAEYES
-603 SFMANGFGGPTVSF
+603 SFMANGFAGPTVSF

-626 ERSMTSMEMIP
+626 ERSLSSKQMIP
-637 RIQVALDQQPG
+637 QIQKKLDQQPG
-648 LQSFAFNPA
+648 LQSFAFNPP
-657 SLPGSSGNTPVEFI
+657 SLPGASGNTPVEFI
-671 LKTQQGYDQ
+671 LKTQQSYAH
-680 LFGVVQQVL
+680 LYGVVQQVL
-689 AKARESGKFFFIKS
+689 AKARESGKFYFIKS
-703 DFNFSKPEIRVII
+703 DFNFSSPEIRVSIN
-716 DRERA
+716 RERA
-721 ESMGISMR
+721 EAMGISMR
-729 EIGQTLG
+729 DIGQTLG
-736 AILAEGYVS
+736 VVLAEGYVS

-752 SYKIIPQARRQER
+752 SYKIIPQARGIDRE
-765 QNADIVS
+765 NANIIS
-772 QYYVYSDS
+772 QYFVYNDR
-780 GEQINLSTM
+780 GDQISLSAL
-789 VEIDYTA
+789 VDFEYTS
-796 VPRELV
+796 VPGELV

-808 AAKIDAVP
+808 SAKIDAVP
-816 AVPLG
+816 AIPLG
-821 EALQVL
+821 QALQLL
-827 RDITTQVAPAGYT
+827 RDITEEVAPAGYG

-847 RQLIQEGSVLALTF
+847 RQLIHEGSVLALTF
-861 GFAIIVVFLVLA
+861 GFAVVVVFLVLA
-873 AQYESLRDPLIILT
+873 AQYESLRDPFIILT
-887 TVPLAMFGAMIPMF
+887 TVPLAMFGALIPMF
-901 LSMVS
+901 LSEVS

-929 VEFANEMQ
+929 VEFANEIQ
-937 KNDNLSP
+937 VNDRLSP
-944 TQAVIKAASLRL
+944 REAVIKAASIRL

-982 SRQSIGI
+982 SRQAIGI
-989 TIVTGFAIGTLFT
+989 TIVAGFSIGTLFT
-1002 LFVLPVIYTFFAA
+1002 LFVLPVLYTYFAH
-1015 DHRPAIADETLLPSQ
+1015 DRHLETETVKLDQTSVP
-1030 LV
+1030 V

>member
-40 ETSVISI
+40 ETSVITI

-57 LIQGFISTPVQ
+57 LIQGFVTTPIQ
-68 QVVAS
+68 QVVSS
-73 TVGIDFVRSSS
+73 TKGIDFLRSSS
-84 SNSVSIVEVHM
+84 SNSVSTVEVHM
-95 KLGEDADVALT
+95 KLGVDADVALT

-115 RGELPIEAEDPV
+115 RGELPAESEDPV
-127 IAKQSAEGFAL
+127 IAKLAAEGFAL
-138 AYYGFYSETLSDV
+138 AYYSFYSATLSDV
-151 EVTDYLLRTI
+151 EITDYLLRTI
-161 QPALATVKGVAEAEI
+161 QPALSTVNGVAQAEI
-176 LGGKTYSMRVW
+176 LGGKTYSLRVW

-192 MAAQQVSAADIV
+192 MAARKVSAADIV
-204 NAIGSE
+204 NAINAD
-210 NYQSAAGQT
+210 NYQSAAGKT
-219 RGQLVQTDVNAV
+219 RGNLVQTDVNAV
-231 TDSSDPDVFKRFIIR
+231 TDSADPQVFERFVIR
-246 EEGENKVRL
+246 EEGDNVVRL
-255 GDVADIE
+255 GDIADIE
-262 LGAENYDSLVM
+262 LGAENYDSLIM
-273 FDNVPSIYI
+273 FDGVPSIYI

-301 ELEKMKSSFPPGLQV
+301 ELEKMKKSFPPGLNA
-316 AIAYDSTEFIQASIN
+316 AIAYDSTEFIEASIH
-331 EVILTLAQASI
+331 EVIVTLAQAAI
-342 IVVIIIFLFLG
+342 IVVVVIFLSLG

-371 VLFYMQI
+371 VLFYMQL

-418 PFQAALQGAR
+418 PMEAALQGAR

-437 TIVLCVVYA
+437 SIVLCVVYA

-454 TGVLFKEFAFTLV
+454 TGILFQEFAFTLV
-467 GTIIISTIIALTLSP
+467 GTIIISTIVALTLSP
-482 MMCSRVLKPTIAN
+482 MMCSRVLKPTIDD
-495 NAYARFVNDLFE
+495 NAYARFINHRFE
-507 RIHLAYEEALA
+507 RLQRSYENFLAN
-518 SSLKT
+518 SLQT
-523 RSVTVVFTFCIL
+523 RSVTIVFVVAVVIMLT
-535 LVLMAMTL
+535 AM
-543 PGILIGPQFQFIQNE
+543 FQFIQTE

-572 QAPDHTSLDYLNKYT
+572 QPPDHANIDYLNKYT
-587 APYIDIF
+587 APYIDIY
-594 REYQDEYQS
+594 RSYQDEYKS
-603 SFMANGFGGPTVSF
+603 SFMANGFGGSTVSF
-617 AGMLLKPWE
+617 AGMLLTPWDQ
-626 ERSMTSMEMIP
+626 RKLSAMEIIP
-637 RIQVALDQQPG
+637 RIQAALDQQPG
-648 LQSFAFNPA
+648 LQSFAFNPP
-657 SLPGSSGNTPVEFI
+657 SLPGASGNTPVEFI

-689 AKARESGKFFFIKS
+689 EKARASGKFYFIKS
-703 DFNFSKPEIRVII
+703 DFNFSKPEIRVTI
-716 DRERA
+716 DRKRA
-721 ESMGISMR
+721 ESMGVSMR

-736 AILAEGYVS
+736 IILAEGYVS

-752 SYKIIPQARRQER
+752 SYKIIPQARRGDREDL
-765 QNADIVS
+765 ADIS
-772 QYYVYSDS
+772 QYFVYSNR
-780 GEQINLSTM
+780 GEQINLSTL
-789 VEIDYTA
+789 VDIDYKV

-816 AVPLG
+816 GVPLG

-827 RDITTQVAPAGYT
+827 RDITAQVAPAGYS

-861 GFAIIVVFLVLA
+861 SFAIVVVFLVLA

-887 TVPLAMFGAMIPMF
+887 TVPLAMFGALVPMF
-901 LSMVS
+901 LWLVS

-929 VEFANEMQ
+929 VEFANEIQ
-937 KNDNLSP
+937 KNENLAPS
-944 TQAVIKAASLRL
+944 QAVIKAASIRL

-982 SRQSIGI
+982 SRQAIGI
-989 TIVTGFAIGTLFT
+989 TIVSGFAIGTLFT
-1002 LFVLPVIYTFFAA
+1002 LFVLPVIYTFFAR
-1015 DHRPAIADETLLPSQ
+1015 DHRPAVIDEDEPLLASQ

>member
-1 MLTDYFIKRP
+1 MLTDYFINRP

-40 ETSVISI
+40 ETSVITI

-57 LIQGFISTPVQ
+57 LIQGFITTPIQ
-68 QVVAS
+68 QVVSS
-73 TVGIDFVRSSS
+73 TKGIDFLRSSS
-84 SNSVSIVEVHM
+84 RNSVSVVEVHM
-95 KLGEDADVALT
+95 KLGVDADVALT

-115 RGELPIEAEDPV
+115 RGELPAESEDPV
-127 IAKQSAEGFAL
+127 IAKQAAEGFAL

-161 QPALATVKGVAEAEI
+161 QPALSTVNGVAQAEI

-192 MAAQQVSAADIV
+192 MAAQKVSAADIV
-204 NAIGSE
+204 NAISND
-210 NYQSAAGQT
+210 NYQSAAGQA
-219 RGQLVQTDVNAV
+219 RGRLVQTDVNAV
-231 TDSSDPDVFKRFIIR
+231 TDSGDPEVFERFIIR

-255 GDVADIE
+255 GDIADIE
-262 LGAENYDSLVM
+262 LGAENYDSLIM

-301 ELEKMKSSFPPGLQV
+301 ELEKLKRSFPPGLNA

-331 EVILTLAQASI
+331 EVIGTLAQASVI
-342 IVVIIIFLFLG
+342 VIVVIFLFLG

-371 VLFYMQI
+371 VLFYMQL

-410 RHIGEGLR
+410 RHIGEGLK
-418 PFQAALQGAR
+418 PKQAALKGAR

-437 TIVLCVVYA
+437 TIVLGVVYA

-482 MMCSRVLKPTIAN
+482 MMCSRVLKPTVDN
-495 NAYARFVNDLFE
+495 NAYARFITARFVRLQ
-507 RIHLAYEEALA
+507 RGYENMLA
-518 SSLKT
+518 SSLRT
-523 RSVTVVFTFCIL
+523 RSVTVLFVFGVVIML
-535 LVLMAMTL
+535 ALM
-543 PGILIGPQFQFIQNE
+543 FQFIQNE
-558 LAPEEDQGVIFTFS
+558 LSPEEDQGVIFTFS
-572 QAPDHTSLDYLNKYT
+572 QAPDHANIDYLNKYT
-587 APYIDIF
+587 APYHGIF
-594 REYQDEYQS
+594 TTYEDEYKS

-617 AGMLLKPWE
+617 AGMLLAPWE
-626 ERSMTSMEMIP
+626 EREMSAMEIIP
-637 RIQVALDQQPG
+637 QIQQALNQQPG
-648 LQSFAFNPA
+648 LQSFAFNPP
-657 SLPGSSGNTPVEFI
+657 SLPGASGNTPVEFI
-671 LKTQQGYDQ
+671 IKTQQGYDD
-680 LFGVVQQVL
+680 LYGVVQQVL
-689 AKARESGKFFFIKS
+689 EKARETGKFYFIKS
-703 DFNFSKPEIRVII
+703 DFSFSKPEIRVTI
-716 DRERA
+716 DRKRA
-721 ESMGISMR
+721 ESMGVPMR

-736 AILAEGYVS
+736 IILAEGYVS

-752 SYKIIPQARRQER
+752 SYKIIPQARLEGRE
-765 QNADIVS
+765 NAADIS
-772 QYYVYSDS
+772 QYFVYSNQ
-780 GEQINLSTM
+780 GEQINLSTL
-789 VEIDYTA
+789 VDIEYNV
-796 VPRELV
+796 VPTELV

-816 AVPLG
+816 GVPLG

-827 RDITTQVAPAGYT
+827 RDITAQVAPAGYS

-847 RQLIQEGSVLALTF
+847 RQLIQEGSVLAITF
-861 GFAIIVVFLVLA
+861 GFAVIVVFLVLA
-873 AQYESLRDPLIILT
+873 AQYESLRDPFIILT
-887 TVPLAMFGAMIPMF
+887 TVPLAMFGAIVPMF
-901 LSMVS
+901 LWMVS

-929 VEFANEMQ
+929 VEFANEIQ
-937 KNDNLSP
+937 KNENRSP
-944 TQAVIKAASLRL
+944 VEAVIKAASIRL

-989 TIVTGFAIGTLFT
+989 TIVSGFAIGTLFT

-1015 DHRPAIADETLLPSQ
+1015 DHRPQAIDDDEPLPASQ

>member
-1 MLTDYFIKRP
+1 MFTDYFIRRP
-11 VLSLVISTMIVLLGV
+11 VLSLVISTMIVLLGA
-26 QAFFNTQVRQYPEL
+26 QAFFDTQVRQYPEL

-57 LIQGFISTPVQ
+57 LIQGFISTPIQ
-68 QVVAS
+68 QVVSS
-73 TVGIDFVRSSS
+73 TEGIDFVRSSS
-84 SNSVSIVEVHM
+84 SNSVSRVEVHM
-95 KLGEDADVALT
+95 KLGVDADVALT

-115 RGELPIEAEDPV
+115 RGELPAESEDPV
-127 IAKQSAEGFAL
+127 VAKESAEGFAL
-138 AYYGFYSETLSDV
+138 AYYSFYSESLSDV
-151 EVTDYLLRTI
+151 EITDYLLRTV
-161 QPALATVKGVAEAEI
+161 QPALSTVKGVAEAEI
-176 LGGKTYSMRVW
+176 LGGKTYSMRIW

-192 MAAQQVSAADIV
+192 MAAQNVSAADIMA
-204 NAIGSE
+204 AIGAE

-219 RGQLVQTDVNAV
+219 RGRLVQTDVNAV
-231 TDSSDPDVFKRFIIR
+231 TDSADPGVFRRFVIR
-246 EEGENKVRL
+246 DDGMNKVRL
-255 GDVADIE
+255 GDVAEIE

-296 KLVTA
+296 QLVNA
-301 ELEKMKSSFPPGLQV
+301 ELAKLEKSFPPGLKT
-316 AIAYDSTEFIQASIN
+316 AIAYDSTEFIRASIK
-331 EVILTLAQASI
+331 EVIVTLLQASI
-342 IVVIIIFLFLG
+342 IVIVVIFLSLG

-359 IPLVTIPLSIIG
+359 IPLVTIPLSIVG
-371 VLFYMQI
+371 VLFYMQL

-410 RHIGEGLR
+410 RHIGEGQKPL
-418 PFQAALQGAR
+418 QAALAGAR

-482 MMCSRVLKPTIAN
+482 MMCSRVLKPTVGN
-495 NAYARFVNDLFE
+495 NAYARFINRRFDRL
-507 RIHLAYEEALA
+507 RSAYERALA
-518 SSLKT
+518 SSLQT
-523 RSVTVVFTFCIL
+523 RSVTVVFVAGVVVML
-535 LVLMAMTL
+535 ALM
-543 PGILIGPQFQFIQNE
+543 FQMINHE
-558 LAPEEDQGVIFTFS
+558 LAPEEDQGVIFVFS
-572 QAPDHTSLDYLNKYT
+572 QAPDHSSIDYLNKYT

-594 REYQDEYQS
+594 RRYEDEYHS

-617 AGMLLKPWE
+617 SGMLLKPWE
-626 ERSMTSMEMIP
+626 DRKLSSMQMIP
-637 RIQVALDQQPG
+637 QIQQALDQQPG
-648 LQSFAFNPA
+648 LQSFAFNPP
-657 SLPGSSGNTPVEFI
+657 SLPGASGNTPVEFL

-680 LFGVVQQVL
+680 LYGTVQQVL
-689 AKARESGKFFFIKS
+689 ERARESGKFWFIKS
-703 DFNFSKPEIRVII
+703 DFNFSKPEIRVTI

-752 SYKIIPQARRQER
+752 SYKVIPQARRDQRE
-765 QNADIVS
+765 NAEIIS
-772 QYYVYSDS
+772 QYYVYTETGKPVSLASLVDI
-780 GEQINLSTM
+780 Q
-789 VEIDYTA
+789 YTS

-808 AAKIDAVP
+808 AAKIEAVP
-816 AVPLG
+816 GVALG
-821 EALQVL
+821 EALQLL
-827 RDITTQVAPAGYT
+827 RDIADEVAPAGYT
-840 FDYQGQS
+840 YDYQGQS
-847 RQLIQEGSVLALTF
+847 RQLVQEGSVLAVTF
-861 GFAIIVVFLVLA
+861 GFAIVVVFLVLA
-873 AQYESLRDPLIILT
+873 AQYESLRDPFIILT
-887 TVPLAMFGAMIPMF
+887 TVPLAMFGALIPMF
-901 LSMVS
+901 LGSTS

-929 VEFANEMQ
+929 VEFANEIQ
-937 KNDNLSP
+937 KKESLSP
-944 TQAVIKAASLRL
+944 VEAVIKAASIRL

-982 SRQSIGI
+982 SRQAIGI
-989 TIVTGFAIGTLFT
+989 TIVAGFAIGTLFT
-1002 LFVLPVIYTFFAA
+1002 LFVLPVIYTFFAG
-1015 DHRPAIADETLLPSQ
+1015 DHRPRDIAGDVLRGAQ

>member
-1 MLTDYFIKRP
+1 
-11 VLSLVISTMIVLLGV
+11 MIVLLGA

-40 ETSVISI
+40 ETSVISV

-57 LIQGFISTPVQ
+57 LIQGFITTPIQ
-68 QVVAS
+68 QAVSS
-73 TVGIDFVRSSS
+73 TVGIDFVRSTSN
-84 SNSVSIVEVHM
+84 NSVSTVEVHM
-95 KLGEDADVALT
+95 KLGVDADIALT
-106 EVSTKVSSI
+106 EVSTKVASI
-115 RGELPIEAEDPV
+115 RGELPLESEDPV

-138 AYYGFYSETLSDV
+138 AYYGFYSDTLSDV
-151 EVTDYLLRTI
+151 EVTDYLLRSV
-161 QPALATVKGVAEAEI
+161 QPTLSTVKGVAEAEI

-192 MAAQQVSAADIV
+192 MSALKVSAADIV
-204 NAIGSE
+204 DAIGAE

-219 RGQLVQTDVNAV
+219 RGRLVQTDVNAV
-231 TDSSDPDVFKRFIIR
+231 TDTSDPEVFKRFVIR
-246 EEGENKVRL
+246 EEGDKRVRL

-296 KLVTA
+296 KLVNA
-301 ELEKMKSSFPPGLQV
+301 ELEKLKKSFPPGLKV

-331 EVILTLAQASI
+331 EVIQTLAQAALI
-342 IVVIIIFLFLG
+342 VIVVIFLFLG

-418 PFQAALQGAR
+418 PLQAALQGAR
-428 EIAKPVIAT
+428 EIATPVIAT
-437 TIVLCVVYA
+437 TIVLGVVYA

-482 MMCSRVLKPTIAN
+482 MMCSRVLRPTIAN
-495 NAYARFVNDLFE
+495 NAYARFVNNLFE
-507 RIHLAYEEALA
+507 RLHRGYENLLAE
-518 SSLKT
+518 SLRT
-523 RSVTVVFTFCIL
+523 RSVTVIFIICV
-535 LVLMAMTL
+535 MAML
-543 PGILIGPQFQFIQNE
+543 AAMFPWIQNE

-572 QAPDHTSLDYLNKYT
+572 QAPDHSSLDYLNKYT

-594 REYQDEYQS
+594 RKYESEYHS
-603 SFMANGFGGPTVSF
+603 SFMANGFAGPTVSF

-626 ERSMTSMEMIP
+626 ERSLTSMEMIP
-637 RIQVALDQQPG
+637 QIQQALDQQPG
-648 LQSFAFNPA
+648 LQSFAFNPP
-657 SLPGSSGNTPVEFI
+657 SLPGASGNTPVEFI

-680 LFGVVQQVL
+680 LYGVVQQVL

-703 DFNFSKPEIRVII
+703 DFNFSKPEIRVTV

-752 SYKIIPQARRQER
+752 SYKIIPQARSESRR
-765 QNADIVS
+765 NADIVS
-772 QYYVYSDS
+772 QYYVYSDA
-780 GEQINLSTM
+780 GEQISLSSL
-789 VEIDYTA
+789 VSIEYTS
-796 VPRELV
+796 VPRELM

-816 AVPLG
+816 GVPLG
-821 EALQVL
+821 EALAYL
-827 RDITTQVAPAGYT
+827 RDISEELAPSGYT

-847 RQLIQEGSVLALTF
+847 RQLIQEGSVLAVTF

-873 AQYESLRDPLIILT
+873 AQYESLRDPFIILT
-887 TVPLAMFGAMIPMF
+887 TVPLAMFGALVPMF
-901 LSMVS
+901 LWQVT

-929 VEFANEMQ
+929 VEFANEIQ
-937 KNDNLSP
+937 KNENLDP
-944 TQAVIKAASLRL
+944 VRAVIKASSIRL

-969 IMPLVIA
+969 ILPLVIA

-982 SRQSIGI
+982 SRQAIGI
-989 TIVTGFAIGTLFT
+989 TIVSGFAVGTLFT
-1002 LFVLPVIYTFFAA
+1002 LFVLPVVYTFFAG
-1015 DHRPAIADETLLPSQ
+1015 DHRPEIADEDALLGSR

>member
-26 QAFFNTQVRQYPEL
+26 QAFFDTQVRQYPEL
-40 ETSVISI
+40 ETSIISI

-57 LIQGFISTPVQ
+57 LIQGFISTPIQ
-68 QVVAS
+68 QVVSS
-73 TVGIDFVRSSS
+73 TEGIDFVRSSS
-84 SNSVSIVEVHM
+84 RNSVSVVEVHM
-95 KLGEDADVALT
+95 KLGVDADVALT
-106 EVSTKVSSI
+106 EVSTKVGSI
-115 RGELPIEAEDPV
+115 RGELPIESEDPV

-138 AYYGFYSETLSDV
+138 AYYSFFSETLSDV

-161 QPALATVKGVAEAEI
+161 QPALSTVKGVAQAEI

-192 MAAQQVSAADIV
+192 MSAHKVSAADIV
-204 NAIGSE
+204 NVIGNE

-231 TDSSDPDVFKRFIIR
+231 TDTGDPDIFRRFIIK
-246 EEGENKVRL
+246 EEGDNKVRL
-255 GDVADIE
+255 GDVAEIE
-262 LGAENYDSLVM
+262 LGAENYDSLIM

-301 ELEKMKSSFPPGLQV
+301 ELEKLKKSFPPGLNT
-316 AIAYDSTEFIQASIN
+316 AIAYDSTEFIEASIN
-331 EVILTLAQASI
+331 EVIFTLAQAAL
-342 IVVIIIFLFLG
+342 IVVVVIFLFLG

-418 PFQAALQGAR
+418 PLHAALQGAR

-482 MMCSRVLKPTIAN
+482 MMCSRLLKPTIAN
-495 NAYARFVNDLFE
+495 NAYARYVNNLFE
-507 RIHLAYEEALA
+507 SMHRGYENLLA

-523 RSVTVVFTFCIL
+523 RSVTVIFIIGVVVMLVPMFMFT
-535 LVLMAMTL
+535 
-543 PGILIGPQFQFIQNE
+543 PNE
-558 LAPEEDQGVIFTFS
+558 LAPEEDQGVIFVVS
-572 QAPDHTSLDYLNKYT
+572 QAPDHSSIDYLNKYT

-594 REYQDEYQS
+594 RKYKDEYES

-626 ERSMTSMEMIP
+626 DRSLSSMQMKP
-637 RIQVALDQQPG
+637 QIQMALDQQPG
-648 LQSFAFNPA
+648 LQSFAFNP
-657 SLPGSSGNTPVEFI
+657 SPLPGASGNTAVEFI

-680 LFGVVQQVL
+680 LYGVVQQVL
-689 AKARESGKFFFIKS
+689 AKARESGKFRFIKS
-703 DFNFSKPEIRVII
+703 DFNFSKPEIRVTI

-721 ESMGISMR
+721 EYMGISMA

-736 AILAEGYVS
+736 VILAEGYVS
-745 RFNLAGR
+745 HFNLAGR
-752 SYKIIPQARRQER
+752 SYKIIPQARGEER
-765 QNADIVS
+765 ANADIVG
-772 QYYVYSDS
+772 QYYVYTDA
-780 GEQINLSTM
+780 GEQVSLSSL
-789 VEIDYTA
+789 VNIEYTS
-796 VPRELV
+796 VPPELV

-821 EALQVL
+821 EALQLL
-827 RDITTQVAPAGYT
+827 RDITEQVAPAGYT

-847 RQLIQEGSVLALTF
+847 RQLIKERSVLAFTF
-861 GFAIIVVFLVLA
+861 GFAVVVVFLVLA
-873 AQYESLRDPLIILT
+873 AQYESLRDPFIILT
-887 TVPLAMFGAMIPMF
+887 TVPLAMFGALIPMF
-901 LSMVS
+901 LGQVS
-906 MNIYSQVGLI
+906 LNIYSQVGLI

-944 TQAVIKAASLRL
+944 IEAVIKAASIRL

-969 IMPLVIA
+969 ITPLVIA
-976 SGAGAA
+976 TGAGAA

-989 TIVTGFAIGTLFT
+989 TIVCGFAIGTLFT

-1015 DHRPAIADETLLPSQ
+1015 DHRPAAVDETLAAGQ

>member
-57 LIQGFISTPVQ
+57 LIQGFITTPIQ
-68 QVVAS
+68 QVVSS
-73 TVGIDFVRSSS
+73 TVGIDYVRSSS
-84 SNSVSIVEVHM
+84 SNSVSTVEVHM
-95 KLGEDADVALT
+95 KLGVDADIALT
-106 EVSTKVSSI
+106 EVSTKVASI
-115 RGELPIEAEDPV
+115 RGELPAESEDPV

-138 AYYGFYSETLSDV
+138 AYYSFYSETLSDV

-161 QPALATVKGVAEAEI
+161 QPSLSTLKGVAEAEI

-192 MAAQQVSAADIV
+192 MSALKVSAADIA
-204 NAIGSE
+204 NAIGAQ

-219 RGQLVQTDVNAV
+219 RSRLVQTDVNAV
-231 TDSSDPDVFKRFIIR
+231 TDSSDPEVFKRFIIR
-246 EEGENKVRL
+246 EEGDNRVRL

-262 LGAENYDSLVM
+262 LGAENYDSLIM

-296 KLVTA
+296 KLVNA
-301 ELEKMKSSFPPGLQV
+301 ELEKLKKSFPPGLNA

-331 EVILTLAQASI
+331 EVIFTLAQAALI
-342 IVVIIIFLFLG
+342 VIVVIFLFLG

-410 RHIGEGLR
+410 RRIGEGLR
-418 PFQAALQGAR
+418 PLQAALQGAR

-495 NAYARFVNDLFE
+495 NAYARYVNALFE
-507 RIHLAYEEALA
+507 RIHLGYEEFLA
-518 SSLKT
+518 GSLKT
-523 RSVTVVFTFCIL
+523 RSATIVFVIGVVAM
-535 LVLMAMTL
+535 LVPMFL
-543 PGILIGPQFQFIQNE
+543 FIQNE

-572 QAPDHTSLDYLNKYT
+572 QAPDHSSIDYLNKYT

-626 ERSMTSMEMIP
+626 QRSLTSMQMIP
-637 RIQVALDQQPG
+637 QIQQALDQQPG
-648 LQSFAFNPA
+648 LQSFAFNPP
-657 SLPGSSGNTPVEFI
+657 SLPGASGNTPVEFI

-680 LFGVVQQVL
+680 LYGVVQQVL
-689 AKARESGKFFFIKS
+689 NKARESGKFYFIKS
-703 DFNFSKPEIRVII
+703 DFNFSKPEIRVTI

-736 AILAEGYVS
+736 AILAEGYIS

-752 SYKIIPQARRQER
+752 SYKIIPQARSAER
-765 QNADIVS
+765 QNAEVIS
-772 QYYVYSDS
+772 QYYVYSDR
-780 GEQINLSTM
+780 GEQVNLSSL
-789 VEIDYTA
+789 VDIDYSS

-816 AVPLG
+816 GVPLG
-821 EALQVL
+821 EALEYL
-827 RDITTQVAPAGYT
+827 RTLSEEVAPAGYT

-861 GFAIIVVFLVLA
+861 GFAVIVVFLVLA
-873 AQYESLRDPLIILT
+873 AQYESLRDPFIILT
-887 TVPLAMFGAMIPMF
+887 TVPLAMFGALVPMF
-901 LSMVS
+901 LWQVS

-929 VEFANEMQ
+929 VEFANEIQ
-937 KNDNLSP
+937 KNENLDP
-944 TQAVIKAASLRL
+944 VKAVIKASSIRL

-969 IMPLVIA
+969 IMPLVVA

-982 SRQSIGI
+982 SRQAIGI
-989 TIVTGFAIGTLFT
+989 TIVSGFAIGTLFT
-1002 LFVLPVIYTFFAA
+1002 LFVLPVIYTFFAG
-1015 DHRPAIADETLLPSQ
+1015 DHRPQVSDDESLLAAR